1 MRIKVPKEPIGY
13 DHVPVQEWVRKLLW
27 SDTWDYATGQS
38 TTMYGEP
45 VTIPRGALEKVQD
58 SYSRLL
64 EVLVENGIISFEQL
78 LYIVEQ
84 EGKGIKE
91 AE

>member
-27 SDTWDYATGQS
+27 SDTWDYATKQS

-45 VTIPRGALEKVQD
+45 VAIPRGGLEKMQD

-64 EVLVENGIISFEQL
+64 EVLTGKGIVNFEEL

-84 EGKGIKE
+84 EDKGIKE